1 MSLFN
6 ADKVVTVVNRTIDGV
21 TDATTYTC
29 HSFAGCSWY
38 STHGK
43 RREQSGV
50 KPDATVKV
58 RIPADAVPGFGTDW
72 TLDAQSV
79 LMLGAVTVA
88 SDAEFSAAC
97 KQHETARVLAWH
109 DHRETVFP
117 HLYVEG
123 G

>member
-1 MSLFN
+1 MGLFN
-6 ADKVVTVVNRTIDGV
+6 ADKVVTVVNRATDGI

-29 HSFAGCSWY
+29 RSFAGCSWY

-50 KPDATVKV
+50 KPGATVKV
-58 RIPADAVPGFGTDW
+58 RIPADAAPGLGTDW
-72 TLDAQSV
+72 TLDGQTV
-79 LMLGAVTVA
+79 LFLGAVVVED
-88 SDAEFSAAC
+88 DAAFSAAC
-97 KQHETARVLAWH
+97 KAHESARVLAWH

-117 HLYVEG
+117 HIYVEG

>member
-1 MSLFN
+1 MFN
-6 ADKVVTVVNRTIDGV
+6 ADKIVTVVTRTVDGR
-21 TDATTYTC
+21 TDAVAYTC
-29 HSFAGCSWY
+29 RACAGCSWY

-58 RIPADAVPGFGTDW
+58 RIPADAAPGFGTDW
-72 TLDAQSV
+72 TLDGQTV
-79 LMLGAVTVA
+79 LFLGAVTVA

-97 KQHETARVLAWH
+97 KAHESARVLAWH

-117 HLYVEG
+117 HIYLEG

>member
-1 MSLFN
+1 M
-6 ADKVVTVVNRTIDGV
+6 
-21 TDATTYTC
+21 
-29 HSFAGCSWY
+29 
-38 STHGK
+38 
-43 RREQSGV
+43 
-50 KPDATVKV
+50 KV

-79 LMLGAVTVA
+79 LVLGAVTVA
-88 SDAEFSAAC
+88 SDAEFSAACAC

>member
-6 ADKVVTVVNRTIDGV
+6 ADKVVTVVNLATDGV

-29 HSFAGCSWY
+29 RSFAGCSWY

-50 KPDATVKV
+50 KPGATVKV
-58 RIPADAVPGFGTDW
+58 RIPADSVPGFGTDW
-72 TLDAQSV
+72 TLDGQTV
-79 LMLGAVTVA
+79 LFLGAVVVED
-88 SDAEFSAAC
+88 DAAFSAAC
-97 KQHETARVLAWH
+97 KAYESARVLAWH

-117 HLYVEG
+117 HIYVEG